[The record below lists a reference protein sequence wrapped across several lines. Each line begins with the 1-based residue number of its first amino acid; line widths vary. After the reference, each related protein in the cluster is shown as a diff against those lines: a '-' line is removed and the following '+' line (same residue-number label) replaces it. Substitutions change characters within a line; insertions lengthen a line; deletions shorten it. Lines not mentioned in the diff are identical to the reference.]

1 MEKMTSYTKYYK
13 VAGITIQVNSDLP
26 IMEDTFHPKFKIF
39 KVNGPGNDSIV
50 INHHFTWDE
59 ELQTE
64 EFSDQIYF
72 SPPWAIYKDNNSIIY
87 KWIEG
92 APPYKNCN
100 RKAIANHTHTK
111 IDIFTHPKLKKIFK
125 KGGQT
130 SLTLFPSDQI
140 LIGRLLAYRQGC
152 IIHSL
157 GVILDGNGFIFVGH
171 SDAGKS
177 TMAGIL
183 KKGAEILCDDR
194 NIIRKQNNIFQ
205 LFGTWSHGDVP
216 DVSSNSAPLKAVFF
230 LEQSKDNMI
239 EKINDKKRIFKT
251 LLACLIRPVG
261 TYDWWENSLDIITSI
276 SNEIP
281 CWNLKFD
288 KSDKVYKLIKELHKD
303 EDENG
308 D

>member
-1 MEKMTSYTKYYK
+1 MTLHTKYYK
-13 VAGITIQVNSDLP
+13 IAGITIQVNSDLP
-26 IMEDTFHPKFKIF
+26 IRENTFHPKFKIF
-39 KVNGPGNDSIV
+39 EVDGPGDDSIV
-50 INHHFTWDE
+50 INHHFFWDE
-59 ELQTE
+59 DLKTDK
-64 EFSDQIYF
+64 FSDQLYF
-72 SPPWAIYKDNNSIIY
+72 RPPWAIYKDNNTIIY
-87 KWIEG
+87 KWIE
-92 APPYKNCN
+92 ADPPYKNCN
-100 RKAIANHTHTK
+100 RKAIANNTHTK
-111 IDIFTHPKLKKIFK
+111 IDIFTHPKFKKIFI
-125 KGGQT
+125 KGGLT

-157 GVILDGNGFIFVGH
+157 GIILDRNGYIFVGH

-177 TMAGIL
+177 TMAEIM

-216 DVSSNSAPLKAVFF
+216 DVSSNSAPLKAIFF
-230 LEQSKDNMI
+230 LEQSKDNSL
-239 EKINDKKRIFKT
+239 EKIKDKKRIFKT

-261 TYDWWENSLDIITSI
+261 TSDWWDNSLAIITSI
-276 SNEIP
+276 ATEIP

-288 KSDKVYKLIKELHKD
+288 KSNKVFKLIKELHKD
-303 EDENG
+303 EGENG